1 MTAENLSRNW
11 WVIVLRGVAAII
23 FGLAA
28 FVWPGLTIVSLVLL
42 FGAYALVDGLFSIY
56 TGLTHMGD
64 SRRWWILALEGLAGV
79 AVGIMAFVWPTAASV
94 ALLYVIAGWAILT
107 GILEIVA
114 AIRLRREISNEW
126 LLALSGVASIA
137 LGALLIMQPA
147 IGLVTVVWTLAGYAI
162 FFGIM
167 LVLLGFRLRGLNG
180 NTRPRSSG
188 NLQPL

>member
-56 TGLTHMGD
+56 TGLTHRGD

-79 AVGIMAFVWPTAASV
+79 AVGIMAFVWPAAASV

-107 GILEIVA
+107 GILEIAA

-126 LLALSGVASIA
+126 LLALSGVASII
-137 LGALLIMQPA
+137 LGVLLIMQPA
-147 IGLVTVVWTLAGYAI
+147 IGLVAVVWTLGGYAI

-167 LVLLGFRLRGLNG
+167 LVLLGFRLRTWNG
-180 NTRPRSSG
+180 TTRPRGTSS
-188 NLQPL
+188 LQPL